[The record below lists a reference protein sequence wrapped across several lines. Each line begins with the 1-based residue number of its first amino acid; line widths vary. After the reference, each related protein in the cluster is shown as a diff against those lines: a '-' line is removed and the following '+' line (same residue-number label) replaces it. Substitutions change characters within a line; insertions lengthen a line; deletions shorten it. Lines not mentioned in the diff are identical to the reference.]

1 MSAPPTGPTGPP
13 GSEGGSKAPLV
24 LGIAV
29 VLVLLVTGAAVLLLM
44 SGGGDDGGEDEEAS
58 AETTEP
64 ADEDASDDFDDFSD
78 DFSDD
83 LSDEVADEPD
93 ADEDGVPDTQDPD
106 DDDDGIPDTEDPDD
120 DGDGTPDEED
130 PGDDGD
136 GGEPG
141 DDDEGPEEEDPPAD
155 LDLLRNDPSPAIDAF
170 IDAAGRA
177 TPTVEVSL
185 YPTYAFLQVK
195 DADRPQGT
203 LDWAW
208 RDGELEGPEETTPFP
223 GTDLNAETFPLG
235 GPNWDALPRLVAN
248 APERA
253 GLPAGEVT
261 HVIVTSDLPFS
272 NRFLFRIYVTS
283 PNGSDYVVATIDG
296 RPADR

>member
-1 MSAPPTGPTGPP
+1 MSAASAGPTGPP

-29 VLVLLVTGAAVLLLM
+29 VLVLLVAGAAVLLLM
-44 SGGGDDGGEDEEAS
+44 SGGGDDGGEDEEATT
-58 AETTEP
+58 ETIEP

-78 DFSDD
+78 GFSD
-83 LSDEVADEPD
+83 EAPAEEDEPD
-93 ADEDGVPDTQDPD
+93 TDLDGVPDSEDPD
-106 DDDDGIPDTEDPDD
+106 DDDDGIPDAEDPDD

-130 PGDDGD
+130 PGDDDG

-141 DDDEGPEEEDPPAD
+141 DDDEGPDEEDPPVD
-155 LDLLRNDPSPAIDAF
+155 LDLLGNDPSPAIDAF

-195 DADRPQGT
+195 DTDRPQGT

-248 APERA
+248 APQRA

-283 PNGSDYVVATIDG
+283 PNGSDYVIATIDG
-296 RPADR
+296 QPAQR